1 MKKLK
6 NITLKE
12 YEVTEPWALD
22 KKDIFE
28 VEKLN
33 KLSKTEIFEIK
44 AGNKIRAKQYV
55 WIVKINNKNIQVL
68 PKIFWEEQ
76 ESVLKNLLYML
87 SYTKKLKVRES
98 DIAHLWKV
106 DDLFEVFIYIYAK
119 ELIEL
124 LKRDL
129 KKNYNKIEENS
140 SFLKWK
146 LLFGKHIK
154 HNLFNTSKFFIGYE
168 KMDENFLLNIF
179 LNSTCDKLL
188 GITKSSINYKLLS
201 KCKFI
206 LKDID
211 TKVFR
216 TSKALSTL
224 NFNKQNKE
232 YKNVFSLW
240 KMLYFWNSPD
250 FSSNLENNFS
260 LLFDMNLLFEEF
272 IVEFMKNNKEVI
284 NPNITTIDSQVSNKY
299 VFKNNKFTLKPDIYI
314 SYSDESNVVIDTKYK
329 KLDISKTN
337 NGVSSGDIYQMFVY
351 GMRYFWEY
359 DTSKDKK
366 IILLYPNYDGE
377 DYDIMHIAEENIN
390 IFIRT
395 INMNLD
401 LSSLQGKKL
410 LIDEIS
416 AVLEGLY

>member
-12 YEVTEPWALD
+12 YEVTKPWELD
-22 KKDIFE
+22 AKDIFE

-33 KLSKTEIFEIK
+33 KISKTEIFEIK
-44 AGNKIRAKQYV
+44 AGNRIRAKQYV
-55 WIVKINNKNIQVL
+55 GTVKINNKNVQIL

-76 ESVLKNLLYML
+76 ESILKNLIYML

-119 ELIEL
+119 ELIQL
-124 LKRDL
+124 LKRDF

-154 HNLFNTSKFFIGYE
+154 HNLFDKSKFFIGYE

-179 LNSTCDKLL
+179 LNSTCEKLSAV
-188 GITKSSINYKLLS
+188 TKSSVNYKLLS

-216 TSKALSTL
+216 TPKTLSSL

-240 KMLYFWNSPD
+240 KMLYFWSSPD
-250 FSSNLENNFS
+250 FSSTLENNFS

-272 IVEFMKNNKEVI
+272 IVEFMKNNKEEI
-284 NPNITTIDSQVSNKY
+284 DPDITTIDCQVSHKY
-299 VFKNNKFTLKPDIYI
+299 VFENNKFTLKPDIYI

-329 KLDISKTN
+329 KLDSSKTN
-337 NGVSSGDIYQMFVY
+337 NWVSSADIYQMFVY
-351 GMRYFWEY
+351 WMRYFWEY
-359 DTSKDKK
+359 DICKK
-366 IILLYPNYDGE
+366 KNIVLLYPNYDGE
-377 DYDIMHIAEENIN
+377 NYNITHRAEENIN
-390 IFIRT
+390 IFVRT

-401 LSSLQGKKL
+401 LSSTQGKKL
-410 LIDEIS
+410 LLDEIS
-416 AVLEGLY
+416 ILLDELY